1 MRKLLSLGLVILLAA
16 CQEEEAEAP
25 PPQAMT
31 AQTIGYFCQMN
42 VVEHGGPKGQ
52 IALEGFPGGAVF
64 FSQVSDTV
72 AYLRMPEQNYRILA
86 TYVTDMGT
94 APSWDEP
101 GKAAWIPIDTAVFV
115 VGSDRMGGMDQPEYI
130 PFGDPQKAAD
140 FAAAH
145 GGKVMALA
153 DIPAAEG
160 GGPVVNPGDDN
171 DFLTRLRNQTQKGGE

>member
-1 MRKLLSLGLVILLAA
+1 MKRLLALGLAVLLAA
-16 CQEEEAEAP
+16 CQEEEAKAP
-25 PPQAMT
+25 PPQPMT

-72 AYLRMPEQNYRILA
+72 AYLRMPEQNYKILA

-94 APSWDEP
+94 TPNWDEP
-101 GKAAWIPIDTAVFV
+101 GKAEWITIDKALFV
-115 VGSDRMGGMDQPEYI
+115 VGSDQAGGMGQPEYV
-130 PFGDPQKAAD
+130 PFSDPQKAAA

-145 GGKVMALA
+145 GGNVMALA
-153 DIPAAEG
+153 DIPLPQTG
-160 GGPVVNPGDDN
+160 DPVVDPGEDS